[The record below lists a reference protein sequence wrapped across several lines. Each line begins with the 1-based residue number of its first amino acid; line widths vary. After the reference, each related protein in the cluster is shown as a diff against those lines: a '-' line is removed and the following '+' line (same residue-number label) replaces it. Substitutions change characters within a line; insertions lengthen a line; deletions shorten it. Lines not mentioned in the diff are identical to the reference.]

1 MEKREPK
8 AKWTS
13 ILSNDIM
20 QIIIL
25 DVEYFKMTVV
35 GCRLCQVAS
44 SRRKF
49 VA

>member
-1 MEKREPK
+1 MKLNK
-8 AKWTS
+8 T
-13 ILSNDIM
+13 ILPVVGLKTAYIM